1 MVKDKRKKD
10 APTATETPLNP
21 NSTTGNSNTLYRKS
35 QVKKELCD
43 CCLSRIG
50 TV

>member
-21 NSTTGNSNTLYRKS
+21 NSTTDNCNTLYRKS
-35 QVKKELCD
+35 QARG
-43 CCLSRIG
+43 SRGQG
-50 TV
+50 TLRLLF